1 MKITDLVPWRG
12 AGRHVAAG
20 TDATDP
26 VRALQLDVDRA
37 FDRFWR
43 MVLSPFAPVGALAH
57 SQPVRVDVADNGKEI
72 TVTAELPGLSDRDV
86 ELSVGNGQL
95 TIRGQKKSEREAEE
109 SGVLVRERVYGTIER
124 IVTLP
129 PGIDAGAA
137 KASFDNGVLT
147 IVIPKSAEA
156 QAETKRIPV
165 QAG

>member
-26 VRALQLDVDRA
+26 VHTLQLEVDRA

-43 MVLSPFAPVGALAH
+43 MVLSPFAPVGGLAQI
-57 SQPVRVDVADNGKEI
+57 QPVRVDVADNGKEI
-72 TVTAELPGLSDRDV
+72 TVTAELPGLSDADI

-95 TIRGQKKSEREAEE
+95 TIRGEKKSEREADEN
-109 SGVLVRERVYGTIER
+109 GVLVKERVYGTIER
-124 IVTLP
+124 AVPLP
-129 PGIDAGAA
+129 VGIDAGAA

-147 IVIPKSAEA
+147 IVIAKSEEA
-156 QAETKRIPV
+156 QAETRRIPV

>member
-43 MVLSPFAPVGALAH
+43 MVLSPFGSIGGLAQT
-57 SQPVRVDVADNGKEI
+57 QPVRVDVADDGKEI
-72 TVTAELPGLSDRDV
+72 TVTAELPGLSDADID
-86 ELSVGNGQL
+86 LSVGNSQL
-95 TIRGQKKSEREAEE
+95 TIRGEKKSERGAEE
-109 SGVLVRERVYGTIER
+109 NGVLVSERVYGAVER
-124 IVTLP
+124 TVPLP
-129 PGIDAGAA
+129 AGIDAGAA
-137 KASFDNGVLT
+137 RASFDNGVLT
-147 IVIPKSAEA
+147 IVIPKSTAA